1 MSEIIGVFG
10 VNWKLLL
17 IQAVNFGTMLV
28 VLWYFLY
35 KPVVGMLEKRRE
47 VIAKG
52 VVDAEAA
59 EQERVRTEEERGAIL
74 TAASVEAGT
83 LVERA
88 KQRGEEKERD
98 ILLEAQKKSERILE
112 DTAMKAEEEKRKTL
126 LESKEEIAR
135 MAILGAKRLLE
146 KSTS

>member
-1 MSEIIGVFG
+1 MQEIIGVFG
-10 VNWKLLL
+10 INWKLLL
-17 IQAVNFGTMLV
+17 IQAINFGIVLL
-28 VLWYFLY
+28 VLWHFLY

-52 VVDAEAA
+52 VADAEAA
-59 EQERVRTEEERGAIL
+59 GRERAETKEERGAML

-88 KQRGEEKERD
+88 KQRGEEKERG
-98 ILLEAQKKSERILE
+98 ILLEAQRKSERILE
-112 DTAMKAEEEKRKTL
+112 DAAMKAEEKKRRTL

-135 MAILGAKRLLE
+135 MAVLGAKRLLDA
-146 KSTS
+146 S